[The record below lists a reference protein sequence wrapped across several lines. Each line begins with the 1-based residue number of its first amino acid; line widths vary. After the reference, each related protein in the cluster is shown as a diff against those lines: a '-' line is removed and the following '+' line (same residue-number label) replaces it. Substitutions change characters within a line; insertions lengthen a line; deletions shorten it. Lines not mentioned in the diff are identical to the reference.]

1 MDWGWERVGA
11 GGGGWEWV
19 GGSRLGVGL
28 EIGRESG
35 WVGGGGG
42 VWEESVWVGVLYK
55 KTGARR
61 ADDRPFSVWN
71 YIAFAREMS
80 N

>member
-11 GGGGWEWV
+11 GGSGREWV
-19 GGSRLGVGL
+19 GG
-28 EIGRESG
+28 
-35 WVGGGGG
+35 
-42 VWEESVWVGVLYK
+42 ESVWVGVLYK

-61 ADDRPFSVWN
+61 ADDRPFSEWN

-80 N
+80 NLEEK

>member
-11 GGGGWEWV
+11 GGG
-19 GGSRLGVGL
+19 LG
-28 EIGRESG
+28 RA
-35 WVGGGGG
+35 WVGGGG
-42 VWEESVWVGVLYK
+42 WEESVWVGVLYK

-61 ADDRPFSVWN
+61 ADDRPFSEGN

-80 N
+80 NLEEK